1 MPPIHDLLGHVIDA
15 TRLRGRVFCQTVA
28 RPPWGLQFEAR
39 PGAAFHLVTAGSAI
53 VLSAARE
60 VVLAQGDLVVIPR
73 GDRHAVVDHRRSK
86 RLELAAW
93 LAAHPE
99 GEPVMRLGGA
109 RGPETRVL
117 CGIYEFDGLGAH
129 HPVLRLL
136 PSVLHLPASRA
147 RAHRHLSETLTLLAQ
162 EHEAGERGSA
172 VIVSRLLDV
181 LLIQVIR
188 AWAEDQ
194 PVGRAGWIGALT
206 DAMLAKALAAMHGD
220 LRRPWTVATLARAAG
235 ASRATLGRRFVAEVG
250 EAPLAYLTRA
260 RLHEAAHLL
269 QVVDDSLA
277 AIADR
282 VGYTSE
288 FAFNRSFRR
297 CFGVPPGAYRRQ
309 LRAARPQP
317 SA

>member
-1 MPPIHDLLGHVIDA
+1 MPPIHDLLGHVIEA
-15 TRLRGRVFCQTVA
+15 SRMRGRVFCQTIA

-39 PGAAFHLVTAGSAI
+39 AGAAFHLVTAGNAL
-53 VLSAARE
+53 VLSAGGDVA
-60 VVLAQGDLVVIPR
+60 LAQGDLVVIPR

-86 RLELAAW
+86 RLELGDW
-93 LAAHPE
+93 LAAHPV

-117 CGIYEFDGLGAH
+117 CGLYEFDGLGAH

-136 PSVLHLPASRA
+136 PAVLHLPARSA
-147 RAHRHLSETLTLLAQ
+147 RAHRDLSETLTLLAREQ
-162 EHEAGERGSA
+162 EAGERGSA

-181 LLIQVIR
+181 LFVQVVR

-206 DAMLAKALAAMHGD
+206 DAMLARALAAMHAD

-260 RLHEAAHLL
+260 RLHEAAHQL
-269 QVVDDSLA
+269 QLADDSLA
-277 AIADR
+277 AIAER

-297 CFGVPPGAYRRQ
+297 CFGVPPGAYRKR
-309 LRAARPQP
+309 LRTATG
-317 SA
+317 